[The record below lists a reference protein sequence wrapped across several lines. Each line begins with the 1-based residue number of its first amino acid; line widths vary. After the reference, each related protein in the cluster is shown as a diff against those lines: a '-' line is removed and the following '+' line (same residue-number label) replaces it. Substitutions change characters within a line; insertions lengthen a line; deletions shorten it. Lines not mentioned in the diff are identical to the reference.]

1 MSRKRKENRSRDGR
15 GREEQE
21 NQRAADTAAG
31 GEVAGRKRYL
41 AAGVCAL
48 LVLAVAVVFGQTL
61 SHGFINYDDNDY
73 VYDNPHITH
82 DSPAKGIAWAVT
94 SMEAGNW
101 HPLTWA
107 SHILDYQLYGRNAGG
122 HHFTSVLLHAVSTVL
137 LFLVLW
143 RMSNALW
150 PSAFVAA
157 VFGVHPLHVESVA
170 WVAERKDVLSGLC
183 FVLILWAYARY
194 VERPA
199 SWGRYAAVLALFALG
214 LMAKPM
220 LVTVPF
226 VLLLLDYWPLGR
238 VPQQGGADIPVCP
251 EERNGGR
258 QECLP
263 HRLLWRLI
271 VEKIPLLLLAG
282 AACVVTFV
290 AQGGAVQ
297 SLELVPLPWRI
308 ANAIVSYAT
317 YLRQSVCPMGLAVLY
332 PHPGDNLPIWRVALA
347 ALVLVGISAAV
358 LACRRKCP
366 YLLGGWLWYLG
377 MLVPVIGLVQVG
389 GQAMADRYMYLP
401 QIGLCI
407 AVTWG
412 VTELA
417 GSWGVRRWLPIPSVL
432 VVLVLMGCAWR
443 QTGYW
448 RDNESLWNQTLRC
461 TCRNAVAQ
469 HNLGQALADGGD
481 IDGAMKHYRAAL
493 GIVHNYADA
502 HFGFGVALERSGRI
516 DEAIGEYQLATEI
529 KPEFVQAQNNLGVAL
544 AKRGRIDEA
553 VVHYRKALEDESDYA
568 EAHSNLA
575 AALIK
580 LGETAEAMQHFRAAV
595 RLKPEYA
602 QGHYNFGFALA
613 KEGQLDRAIEQF
625 QEALRIDPNYAAARQ
640 MLGIME
646 NEREKRSKSAE

>member
-1 MSRKRKENRSRDGR
+1 MSRRRKEKRSRDGR

-21 NQRAADTAAG
+21 NQRATNDAAADGEAAG
-31 GEVAGRKRYL
+31 RTRYL
-41 AAGVCAL
+41 AAAVCAL

-122 HHFTSVLLHAVSTVL
+122 HHFTSLLLHAVSTVL

-143 RMSNALW
+143 RMTGGLW

-183 FVLILWAYARY
+183 FVLVLWAYARY

-199 SWGRYAAVLALFALG
+199 SWGRYAAVLAIFALG

-238 VPQQGGADIPVCP
+238 VKPATPKRVV
-251 EERNGGR
+251 
-258 QECLP
+258 
-263 HRLLWRLI
+263 RLLI
-271 VEKIPLLLLAG
+271 EKIPLLLLAG

-290 AQGGAVQ
+290 AQAEAMQ
-297 SLELVPLPWRI
+297 PLELTPLPWRI
-308 ANAIVSYAT
+308 ANALVAYAV
-317 YLRQSVCPMGLAVLY
+317 YLRQSFWPTGLAVLY
-332 PHPGDNLPIWRVALA
+332 PHPGDSLPLWQAAVA
-347 ALVLVGISAAV
+347 ALVLLGISALAV
-358 LACRRKCP
+358 VWGQKRP
-366 YLLGGWLWYLG
+366 YLLVGWLWYLG
-377 MLVPVIGLVQVG
+377 MLVPVSGLVQVG

-407 AVTWG
+407 AVAWG
-412 VTELA
+412 AAELA
-417 GSWGVRRWLPIPSVL
+417 GVWGGQRWLPIAATAA
-432 VVLVLMGCAWR
+432 VVILAGAACR
-443 QTGYW
+443 QAGYW
-448 RDNESLWNQTLRC
+448 RDSVELWKRTLSRD
-461 TCRNAVAQ
+461 CRNAVAQ
-469 HNLGQALADGGD
+469 HNLGHALADRGRVGD
-481 IDGAMKHYRAAL
+481 VDEAMKHYRAAV
-493 GIVHNYADA
+493 GIVHNYAEA
-502 HFGFGVALERSGRI
+502 HFGYGVALENRDRI
-516 DEAIGEYQLATEI
+516 DEAIAEYQVATEI
-529 KPEFVQAQNNLGVAL
+529 KPDFAQAQNNLGVAL
-544 AKRGRIDEA
+544 AKRGRFGEA
-553 VVHYRKALEDESDYA
+553 VVHYRKALEDDSDYA

-575 AALIK
+575 AALTK
-580 LGETAEAMQHFRAAV
+580 LGETAEAMQHF
-595 RLKPEYA
+595 
-602 QGHYNFGFALA
+602 
-613 KEGQLDRAIEQF
+613 
-625 QEALRIDPNYAAARQ
+625 ARRC
-640 MLGIME
+640 G
-646 NEREKRSKSAE
+646 